1 VVGANELVVD
11 VNYTAWGWVH
21 LVLGLITIAAGFGL
35 LAGQM
40 WARVVGIAMAVL
52 SAVVNLAFIPATP
65 FGSTLVIT
73 LDVVVIYAIA
83 VHGGEL
89 KDRGYY

>member
-1 VVGANELVVD
+1 VG
-11 VNYTAWGWVH
+11 
-21 LVLGLITIAAGFGL
+21 
-35 LAGQM
+35 
-40 WARVVGIAMAVL
+40 VVGIAMAVL